1 MRRQMIARGLIVGV
15 LTMCSSLQAVA
26 GQKPPQAPTP
36 ATNWSPPRTP
46 DGQPDI
52 QGTWVNFDSTPL
64 EAPSEAD
71 AARLSALALWFPGI
85 DAPKRTILGP
95 NPALEFNDTAPQRT
109 ARRRS
114 LVVDPPDGRVPVRPD
129 AEARK
134 NYNLV
139 HLTDSYEYHT
149 SWERC
154 ITRGVPGGMFPAG
167 YNNGYA
173 ILQTPGYV
181 AIVYE
186 MIHEA
191 RIIPLDGRP
200 HLGRQ
205 FRLWNGDSRG
215 HWEGNTLVVEI
226 TNYSRQDVGTIATGI
241 ATTATLKGMP
251 QSDEMR
257 VVERFTRTDAGTLQ
271 YQVTIE
277 DPQIYT
283 KPWTVAMPLNR
294 ANDYRIYEYACHEG
308 NYGLANTLS
317 GARAEERATG
327 GTSTP
332 KR

>member
-1 MRRQMIARGLIVGV
+1 MSRRMMVQGVVSGLLAMGWP
-15 LTMCSSLQAVA
+15 LLAGA
-26 GQKPPQAPTP
+26 GQRPATTP
-36 ATNWSPPRTP
+36 ATHWTAPRTP

-64 EAPSEAD
+64 EAASEAD
-71 AARLSALALWFPGI
+71 AARLAALAVWFPGI
-85 DAPKRTILGP
+85 DAPKRNILGP
-95 NPALEFNDTAPQRT
+95 NPAPEFGDTAAKRT
-109 ARRRS
+109 TTRRS
-114 LVVDPPDGRVPVRPD
+114 LVVDPPDGRVPVRPA
-129 AEARK
+129 AETRK
-134 NYNLV
+134 NDNLA

-173 ILQTPGYV
+173 ILQTPEYV
-181 AIVYE
+181 VIVYE

-215 HWEGNTLVVEI
+215 HWEGNTLVVDI
-226 TNYSRQDVGTIATGI
+226 TNYSRQGVGTIATGI

-251 QSDEMR
+251 QSEEMR

-271 YQVTIE
+271 YEVTIE

-283 KPWTVAMPLNR
+283 RPWTVAMPLNR
-294 ANDYRIYEYACHEG
+294 ADDYRMYEYACHEG

-317 GARAEERATG
+317 GARAEERSTTGTATQ
-327 GTSTP
+327 T
-332 KR
+332 R